1 MIRNVLFDMGN
12 VLLYYEP
19 KPYLAAKVPD
29 EADAAILY
37 DACFGGPE
45 WKQLDAGA
53 LTEEEALASMQSHV
67 PERLRGELARVYR
80 DWPDCMRPV
89 PGMEPLVQAVQ
100 KAGAHCFVLSNASVR
115 FPELVARFSILRRI
129 DDRFVS
135 AFYRLLKPSREI
147 YERFLSE
154 YGLKA
159 EECVFL
165 DDLQENVDG
174 AIACGIRAH
183 RFTTVPDASA
193 FLSESLGVNLS

>member
-1 MIRNVLFDMGN
+1 
-12 VLLYYEP
+12 
-19 KPYLAAKVPD
+19 
-29 EADAAILY
+29 
-37 DACFGGPE
+37 
-45 WKQLDAGA
+45 
-53 LTEEEALASMQSHV
+53 MQSHV

-89 PGMEPLVQAVQ
+89 PGMEELVQAVQ
-100 KAGAHCFVLSNASVR
+100 RTGAHCFVLSNASVR

-135 AFYRLLKPSREI
+135 AFYEI

-174 AIACGIRAH
+174 AAACGIRAH
-183 RFTTVPDASA
+183 RFTTVPDAAA

>member
-1 MIRNVLFDMGN
+1 
-12 VLLYYEP
+12 
-19 KPYLAAKVPD
+19 
-29 EADAAILY
+29 
-37 DACFGGPE
+37 
-45 WKQLDAGA
+45 
-53 LTEEEALASMQSHV
+53 
-67 PERLRGELARVYR
+67 
-80 DWPDCMRPV
+80 MRPV
-89 PGMEPLVQAVQ
+89 PGMEELVRAVQ
-100 KAGAHCFVLSNASVR
+100 RAGAHCFVLSNASVR

-174 AIACGIRAH
+174 AAACGIRAR
-183 RFTTVPDASA
+183 RFTTVPDAAA

>member
-1 MIRNVLFDMGN
+1 
-12 VLLYYEP
+12 
-19 KPYLAAKVPD
+19 
-29 EADAAILY
+29 
-37 DACFGGPE
+37 
-45 WKQLDAGA
+45 
-53 LTEEEALASMQSHV
+53 MQSHV

-89 PGMEPLVQAVQ
+89 PGMEDRSCGPCR

-115 FPELVARFSILRRI
+115 FPELVARFSILQRI

-135 AFYRLLKPSREI
+135 AFHRLLKPSHEI

-165 DDLQENVDG
+165 DDLAGKRGRCNRLRHPRPPLHH
-174 AIACGIRAH
+174 RAG
-183 RFTTVPDASA
+183 RRPPS
-193 FLSESLGVNLS
+193 